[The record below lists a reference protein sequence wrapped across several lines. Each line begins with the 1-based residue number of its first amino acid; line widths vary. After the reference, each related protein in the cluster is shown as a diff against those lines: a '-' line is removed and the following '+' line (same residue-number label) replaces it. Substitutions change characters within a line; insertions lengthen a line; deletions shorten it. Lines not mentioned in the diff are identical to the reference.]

1 VTKGY
6 MKHFYLGQ
14 GVGLLSVSFFAIL
27 HHFYAKNPSLLLD
40 GFPSLP
46 ATSTMHI
53 PLAVSLTMTNYLTES
68 TNVLFGVERQRERK
82 CILRDDRRVQN
93 LLPDDN
99 SDGWRQVIR
108 EEARV
113 FSEQLNGKPVD
124 MDLGTLDGM

>member
-1 VTKGY
+1 

-40 GFPSLP
+40 VFPSLP

-53 PLAVSLTMTNYLTES
+53 PLVVSLIMTNNLTEW
-68 TNVLFGVERQRERK
+68 TNILFGLKRQCERK
-82 CILRDDRRVQN
+82 SILRDDRRVQN
-93 LLPDDN
+93 LLPDEN

-113 FSEQLNGKPVD
+113 FSEQLNGKTVD
-124 MDLGTLDGM
+124 MDLGTLDIM